1 VLAHAQT
8 ERPRLIRA
16 RGLAILPNAS
26 DDLASAKI
34 DVDNGYTAE
43 VDINYRF
50 AGLLA
55 AELILATAAHEVEIA
70 NVSAGSVHILPPTLL
85 LQLHPFSGG
94 SFDPYVGAGGNLTFF

>member
-8 ERPRLIRA
+8 ERPWLIRA

-26 DDLASAKI
+26 DDLAGAKI

-50 AGLLA
+50 TGLLA

-70 NVSAGSVHILPPTLL
+70 NVSAGSVHILPPPSCRSCTRS
-85 LQLHPFSGG
+85 PAARSIPTSG
-94 SFDPYVGAGGNLTFF
+94 PAAI